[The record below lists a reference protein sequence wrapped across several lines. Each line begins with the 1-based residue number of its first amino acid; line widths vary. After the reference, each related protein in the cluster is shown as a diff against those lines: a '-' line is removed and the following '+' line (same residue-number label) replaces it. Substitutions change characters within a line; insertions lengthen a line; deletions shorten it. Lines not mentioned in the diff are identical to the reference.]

1 LCPVLKGCIYMFDA
15 IIASHLDALASMSQ
29 KYGCDPEYVLAG
41 GGNTSYKS
49 GVLLYVKGSGTS
61 LATIKPEDFVV
72 MRRDRLDEIWDKSYP
87 EDDDAREAEVL
98 ADMMAAR
105 ADGENRRPSVE
116 ALLHSLFPFPFV
128 LHVHPALVNGMTCG
142 ADGEKICAE
151 LFPDS
156 VWIPEVKPGYTL
168 AALCR
173 SVCAEYG
180 RLHGGEFPRLM
191 FLQNH
196 GVFFAGVNP
205 SDIDELVERVM
216 GALRVRIDAEPDFTE
231 LRDETDG
238 FWVSDATAIAVGL
251 RYRYG
256 LCVVFSR
263 SRALLEYDP
272 ATKPLTPDHIVYTR
286 AWPLVT
292 AAESLAA
299 SYDSYVAEHGC
310 TPRIVVVP
318 GIGTFACGRSAKEA
332 DTALALWRDEVKATF
347 YARSF
352 GGVRSMSDEMI
363 DFITRWEVESYRA
376 KVAESSDTRK
386 RFEGKIAVVTGGAQ
400 GFGRGIAE
408 ALAAD
413 GAYVA
418 IADMNF
424 EGAQNAAAEIG
435 KTSPALAIR
444 CDVTD
449 ERSVADMIN
458 SVVLRWGG
466 VDVFI
471 NNAGIVRAGSLD
483 EMTLDSFRL
492 VTSVNYTAYFLC
504 AKYASAVMKLAHS
517 FDPGRFFDIIEINS
531 KSGLSGSKKNFA
543 YAGSKFGGI
552 GLTQS
557 FALELAPYNIK
568 VNAVC
573 PGNFL
578 EGPLWTDPEKGLL
591 VQYLRA
597 GKVPGAKTTDDVRK
611 FYESKVPLGRGCR
624 IADVARA
631 IAYIIEQEYETG
643 QALPVTGGQEMLK

>member
-1 LCPVLKGCIYMFDA
+1 MNDFVLSDR
-15 IIASHLDALASMSQ
+15 LEALAAMSQ
-29 KYGCDPEYVLAG
+29 KYGGNTDFVLAG
-41 GGNTSYKS
+41 GGNTSYKTDRM
-49 GVLLYVKGSGTS
+49 LFVKGSGTS

-72 MRRDRLDEIWDKSYP
+72 MRRDRLEAIWDKTYP
-87 EDDDAREAEVL
+87 EDDDAREAAVL

-105 ADGENRRPSVE
+105 ADGEDRRPSVE
-116 ALLHSLFPFPFV
+116 ALLHSLFPHSYV
-128 LHVHPALVNGMTCG
+128 LHVHPAIVNGLTCG
-142 ADGEKICAE
+142 ADGERLCAQ
-151 LFPDS
+151 LFPDA

-173 SVCAEYG
+173 EVCAEYEKA
-180 RLHGGEFPRLM
+180 HGSFPSLM
-191 FLQNH
+191 LLENH
-196 GVFFAGVNP
+196 GVFFAGETTEE
-205 SDIDELVERVM
+205 IDALVERVM
-216 GALRVRIDAEPDFTE
+216 GTLAARVTSEPDFTE
-231 LRDETDG
+231 LREDAGG
-238 FWVSDATAIAVGL
+238 FKVSDAVAVAVEL
-251 RYRYG
+251 RYRFN

-263 SRALLEYDP
+263 SKALLEYDP

-292 AAESLAA
+292 GAGSVAEA
-299 SYDSYVAEHGC
+299 YEKYVSEHGC
-310 TPRIVVVP
+310 TPRIVIVP
-318 GIGTFACGRSAKEA
+318 GMGTFACGKNAKEA
-332 DTALALWRDEVKATF
+332 DTALALWRDQVRAAY
-347 YARSF
+347 YARFF

-363 DFITRWEVESYRA
+363 AFITHWEVENYRA
-376 KVAESSDTRK
+376 KVAEASASQK
-386 RFEGKIAVVTGGAQ
+386 RFEGKVAVVTGAAQ

-418 IADMNF
+418 IVDINF
-424 EGAQNAAAEIG
+424 EGAQSTAAEIG
-435 KTSPALAIR
+435 KISPALAVH

-449 ERSVADMIN
+449 EKSVAKM
-458 SVVLRWGG
+458 VETVALRWGG
-466 VDVFI
+466 IDVFI

-483 EMTLDSFRL
+483 EMTLQNFRL
-492 VTSVNYTAYFLC
+492 VTDVNYTAYFLC

-517 FDPGRFFDIIEINS
+517 FDPERYFDIIEINS
-531 KSGLSGSKKNFA
+531 KSGLAGSNKNFA

-557 FALELAPYNIK
+557 FALELAPYKIK

-611 FYESKVPLGRGCR
+611 FYEAKVPLGRGCR
-624 IADVARA
+624 IIDVARA